1 MNWLHAITSRR
12 RTCEEVPPQQALDGD
27 EDFLLVTWDSCRFDA
42 FAQARTPNL
51 DAFGTARRAW
61 AMGTYTFP
69 SHVAM
74 FHGFLPHAFT
84 PEPFYNR
91 YCQQLWRINHRDVH
105 TQPLVTFPPR
115 TKNIVCGFRDRGY
128 YTMGLAAMSIFDHD
142 RVLRNGFLDFQV
154 TGMSSARK
162 QNEICLSQLKSK
174 SANKPFFAFINYGET
189 HSPFRHGDME
199 APCGKVEERFS
210 HARLFNQAG
219 LQSEEWTFDSE
230 NFEKHLRCAEFLDQR
245 MGELLEFIRHRGRPT
260 TVIVCGDHGECFGE
274 SGLYGHGFY
283 HEKVMEVPLLIFRVN
298 APPHAPPQCTE
309 PVVN

>member
-1 MNWLHAITSRR
+1 
-12 RTCEEVPPQQALDGD
+12 
-27 EDFLLVTWDSCRFDA
+27 
-42 FAQARTPNL
+42 
-51 DAFGTARRAW
+51 
-61 AMGTYTFP
+61 
-69 SHVAM
+69 
-74 FHGFLPHAFT
+74 
-84 PEPFYNR
+84 
-91 YCQQLWRINHRDVH
+91 
-105 TQPLVTFPPR
+105 
-115 TKNIVCGFRDRGY
+115 
-128 YTMGLAAMSIFDHD
+128 
-142 RVLRNGFLDFQV
+142 V